1 VAQVE
6 TGDALR
12 QPLAQL
18 PHRADQE
25 EWVVRRIVRGE
36 PVAGRDHGPEA
47 LGLRRRLGELHEE
60 HGREGEGR
68 RIPPRR
74 PLRRSGG
81 LVDPSGRWGV
91 GGAGAKGDYPL
102 PSN

>member
-1 VAQVE
+1 MEHHVAQVE

-12 QPLAQL
+12 EPLAQL

-47 LGLRRRLGELHEE
+47 LGLHRRLGELHEE
-60 HGREGEGR
+60 HGREGCTAR
-68 RIPPRR
+68 CFV
-74 PLRRSGG
+74 LDVASATA
-81 LVDPSGRWGV
+81 D
-91 GGAGAKGDYPL
+91 AGAMCWR
-102 PSN
+102 